1 MAKLVSIDV
10 AHLVAKVILKLSFA
24 LWPLW
29 HTLEEKFAFM
39 IPFII
44 DFVVIS
50 DIIWLKGP

>member
-1 MAKLVSIDV
+1 
-10 AHLVAKVILKLSFA
+10 